1 MATYSVEHDQTADSN
16 LNALAAELGAMQ
28 VIAKALSDIRDR
40 DARQRVLT
48 WANERFTAPPAPA
61 PVPIH
66 AVAPRS
72 ALCDDPTLSVE
83 GLEEFFEQP
92 RGVAEMLALQSI
104 QELPDPALLG
114 SADTRARDG
123 GPLGKLARTVAGG
136 LKALAAEWQAA

>member
-1 MATYSVEHDQTADSN
+1 MSTYSAELDQNADSN

-40 DARQRVLT
+40 EARQRILT
-48 WANERFTAPPAPA
+48 WANERFTALPAPA

-104 QELPDPALLG
+104 QELPDPAQLVPAG
-114 SADTRARDG
+114 ARGRDG
-123 GPLGKLARTVAGG
+123 GPFAKLARTVAGSI
-136 LKALAAEWQAA
+136 KALAAEWQAA